1 MQAIQIEN
9 ITKKYENTTIF
20 ENLNFTVSRGEIIT
34 ILGKSGG
41 GKSTLLRCICGLE
54 KISKGTIKILGKTLV
69 ENGKY
74 TQNQNQILKQIGMV
88 FQDYNLFENMT
99 VKENIL
105 AAPKN
110 QKLYT
115 PEQLEEK
122 YENLLKELDIEGTEN
137 KYPTQISGGQS
148 QRVAIARSL
157 MLNPQIILFDEPTSA
172 LDIENSMVFV
182 EIVNKLSQ
190 KGYTVIIVTHDTKLV
205 ENLES
210 KTYTMTEGILNENT
224 N

>member
-1 MQAIQIEN
+1 MQAITIEK

-20 ENLNFTVSRGEIIT
+20 ENLNFTVNKGEVIT

-41 GKSTLLRCICGLE
+41 GKSTLLRCVSGLE
-54 KISKGTIKILGKTLV
+54 KINNGTIKIFDRTLV

-74 TQNQNQILKQIGMV
+74 QPNANETLRKVGMV

-115 PEQLEEK
+115 PEKLKEK
-122 YENLLKELDIEGTEN
+122 YENLVKELGIEGTEN

-157 MLNPQIILFDEPTSA
+157 MLNPEIILFDEPTSA

-182 EIVNKLSQ
+182 EIVNKLSKQ
-190 KGYTVIIVTHDTKLV
+190 GYTVIIVTHDTKLV
-205 ENLES
+205 ENLNS
-210 KTYTMTEGILNENT
+210 KTYTMIEGILEEKQN
-224 N
+224 